1 MNEHQV
7 HRVHFKTALN
17 TDIIIHPPIQKSVFI
32 TFLVKQSLYKS
43 NQTIF
48 VQMAIRKTNLNSNYL
63 LLVIGQ

>member
-7 HRVHFKTALN
+7 HWVQFKTALN

-48 VQMAIRKTNLNSNYL
+48 VQMAIRKTHINSS
-63 LLVIGQ
+63 VKF